1 MSKKVNE
8 ENKIVVNT
16 NNSYLKNQLN
26 VLKNPTGNTVEK
38 YNKAFDYILKT
49 MNELFLRENDYQ
61 AEIVSLENEIN
72 LLHRRLA
79 EVEGELG
86 KAQSKLAKLDKPA
99 KAEKKPVKVE
109 KKPAAKKAVKK

>member
-26 VLKNPTGNTVEK
+26 VLKNYDGVTVEK
-38 YNKAFDYILKT
+38 HDRAFDYILKT
-49 MNELFLRENDYQ
+49 MNELFLRENDYK
-61 AEIVSLENEIN
+61 AEIISLENEIN
-72 LLHRRLA
+72 LLHHRLA
-79 EVEGELG
+79 ETESELG
-86 KAQSKLAKLDKPA
+86 KAQSKLAKLEKPA

-109 KKPAAKKAVKK
+109 KKPAKK

>member
-16 NNSYLKNQLN
+16 NNSYLKTQLK
-26 VLKNPTGNTVEK
+26 VLKQVEGITVEK
-38 YNKAFDYILKT
+38 HDKAFDYILKT
-49 MNELFLRENDYQ
+49 LNELMLRETDYH

-72 LLHRRLA
+72 MLHHRLA

-86 KAQSKLAKLDKPA
+86 KAKTKLAKLEKP
-99 KAEKKPVKVE
+99 AEKKPVKVE
-109 KKPAAKKAVKK
+109 KKAAKKPAKK